1 MIGVPNI
8 EPNTPPL
15 LIVKVPPSMSSM
27 ARSSALACNY
37 NMSEDQ
43 LKHDSQSNK
52 TPWHIVKVM
61 MRVKLLSVEQSQLAI
76 HFARIFS

>member
-8 EPNTPPL
+8 EPKTPPL

-37 NMSEDQ
+37 NKGEDKIQ
-43 LKHDSQSNK
+43 K
-52 TPWHIVKVM
+52 
-61 MRVKLLSVEQSQLAI
+61 RVC
-76 HFARIFS
+76 